1 LADLSNTI
9 FCNAVAAASGYRFEV
24 SDGVTTRTFDTSVN
38 RFNLL
43 NLVGGANFGTSYS
56 IRVLLQFGGVWRPDT
71 EYGPACTI
79 NSPATPATS
88 RVINPACGST
98 ISNIWT
104 TIYAQQVVGAQ
115 GYKFHVTNGAQTR
128 DVITANPRFQLPQL
142 PGGAAANTVYTI
154 RVDVLY
160 NASYVQ
166 GTQTCTIT
174 TSPTASRQTATA
186 LDIYDVKAY
195 PNPFADNFKLDINTS
210 SEDTVGVKVYD
221 MLGRSI
227 ESREA
232 SVSDMTSMAIGDRYP
247 TGVYNIVI
255 TQGDHVKTL
264 RVIKR

>member
-1 LADLSNTI
+1 LTNI
-9 FCNAVAAASGYRFEV
+9 PG
-24 SDGVTTRTFDTSVN
+24 GV
-38 RFNLL
+38 
-43 NLVGGANFGTSYS
+43 NFGTTYS
-56 IRVLLQFGGVWRPDT
+56 ISVLLKFQGNWRPDA
-71 EYGPACTI
+71 EYGPTSLI
-79 NSPATPATS
+79 TTPATPETS
-88 RVINPACGST
+88 RVINPSCGST
-98 ISNIWT
+98 ISNSWT

-115 GYKFHVTNGAQTR
+115 GYKFHVTNGAQSR
-128 DVITANPRFQLPQL
+128 DFITANPRFQLPHLQ
-142 PGGAAANTVYTI
+142 GGAAANTVYTI

-160 NASYVQ
+160 NSSYVQ
-166 GTQTCTIT
+166 GTQTCTIA
-174 TSPTASRQTATA
+174 TSSSISRQTASA

-232 SVSDMTSMAIGDRYP
+232 SVSDMTSLAIGDRYP